1 MRCNTDIFPYSS
13 MQRITFRVNILC
25 IMFNIIAFFCDN
37 AVRPVICESRLTFY
51 LHVDSTCMIRII
63 PLKGEVWVIISQL
76 ILFLD
81 LTVYMCNTT
90 CVL

>member
-1 MRCNTDIFPYSS
+1 MYNVQYY
-13 MQRITFRVNILC
+13 RV
-25 IMFNIIAFFCDN
+25 FFCDN